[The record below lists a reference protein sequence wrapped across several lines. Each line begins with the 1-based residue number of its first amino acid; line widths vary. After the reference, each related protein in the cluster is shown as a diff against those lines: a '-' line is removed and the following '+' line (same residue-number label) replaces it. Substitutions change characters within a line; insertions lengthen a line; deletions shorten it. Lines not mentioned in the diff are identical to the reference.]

1 MLWIF
6 GPGVVLGVSLIA
18 LWYTIGLLRRQRAQ
32 REQAA
37 LKLAAEKAAA
47 EAAAAEKV
55 AALTKK
61 ATLGLERAT
70 AEKAMR
76 SPGHLPARSPARS
89 PGHRRR
95 LPSARGEARVRA
107 ALTELGVE
115 RAHARLRHARSTGAC
130 WVGHGSIVRA
140 AHTAGMGLDPV
151 NTSQEW
157 SVHRA
162 GMGLAGDI
170 ANHGMPSATLSA
182 AERRVLEA
190 LQLQRELESTI
201 QLLISTKVLTRPK
214 TAAGGGT
221 VAADQLQLQQASAIK
236 LLEC

>member
-1 MLWIF
+1 M
-6 GPGVVLGVSLIA
+6 
-18 LWYTIGLLRRQRAQ
+18 GLDPVNTSQ
-32 REQAA
+32 EWS
-37 LKLAAEKAAA
+37 
-47 EAAAAEKV
+47 V
-55 AALTKK
+55 H
-61 ATLGLERAT
+61 T
-70 AEKAMR
+70 AGKDLDPVNTSQEW
-76 SPGHLPARSPARS
+76 S
-89 PGHRRR
+89 
-95 LPSARGEARVRA
+95 V
-107 ALTELGVE
+107 
-115 RAHARLRHARSTGAC
+115 
-130 WVGHGSIVRA
+130 
-140 AHTAGMGLDPV
+140 HTAGMGLDPV

-170 ANHGMPSATLSA
+170 ANHGIPSATLSA